1 METSPKTECLVFL
14 KPFNLVL
21 VALFSAACVAGPLST
36 SLSSGESVSPDQSTV
51 EPMLEGAPA
60 SLEAQCIIEKNEC
73 IANEL
78 HNDFPGMVCANDG
91 TPLES
96 YCMVQEGGGML
107 CARSVQGGP
116 CASQTAF
123 VPEEFYR
130 VEGAST
136 YAAYGI
142 SGDVSDHTLV
152 TPTGFSFAKA
162 SRSGSETLKFR
173 TNIIEPSEIE
183 SENWFTAEIETIE
196 FQTEKPIE
204 SNPTALSIAGRF
216 DVQSIE
222 PMDFKQI
229 EKNDALPFWADQK
242 AQIPVDYLEDPA
254 ATVWE
259 WKGLRWFKLDTF
271 QMLFQDDVLL
281 FHADRNY
288 TPGRIRFLMAF
299 EVGEVPFYYI
309 EQYIKARKEYFVLTQ
324 HGGEWLAREVR
335 CAQCSP

>member
-1 METSPKTECLVFL
+1 MSLNPI
-14 KPFNLVL
+14 NLVL
-21 VALFSAACVAGPLST
+21 VALLSAACAAGPSST
-36 SLSSGESVSPDQSTV
+36 ALSSSESVSP
-51 EPMLEGAPA
+51 E
-60 SLEAQCIIEKNEC
+60 
-73 IANEL
+73 
-78 HNDFPGMVCANDG
+78 
-91 TPLES
+91 
-96 YCMVQEGGGML
+96 
-107 CARSVQGGP
+107 
-116 CASQTAF
+116 QTTS

-136 YAAYGI
+136 YAVYGI
-142 SGDVSDHTLV
+142 SGDVGEHTLV
-152 TPTGFSFAKA
+152 TPTGFSFAKP

-196 FQTEKPIE
+196 FQTESPME
-204 SNPTALSIAGRF
+204 PSATALSIKGRF

-222 PMDFKQI
+222 TMDFKQI
-229 EKNDALPFWADQK
+229 EKNEALPFWAEQK

-271 QMLFQDDVLL
+271 QMLFQDEVLL
-281 FHADRNY
+281 FLADRNY

-299 EVGEVPFYYI
+299 EVDGVPHYYL

-335 CAQCSP
+335 CEQCSP

>member
-1 METSPKTECLVFL
+1 METAPKTECLVFL
-14 KPFNLVL
+14 NPINLVL
-21 VALFSAACVAGPLST
+21 LALFSTACATGPSST
-36 SLSSGESVSPDQSTV
+36 SPSSSEPVSPVQST
-51 EPMLEGAPA
+51 A
-60 SLEAQCIIEKNEC
+60 
-73 IANEL
+73 
-78 HNDFPGMVCANDG
+78 
-91 TPLES
+91 
-96 YCMVQEGGGML
+96 
-107 CARSVQGGP
+107 
-116 CASQTAF
+116 
-123 VPEEFYR
+123 VPEEFFR

-152 TPTGFSFAKA
+152 TPTGFSFAK
-162 SRSGSETLKFR
+162 SSGSGSETLKFR

-196 FQTEKPIE
+196 FQTESPME
-204 SNPTALSIAGRF
+204 PSATGLSIAGRF

-222 PMDFKQI
+222 SMDFKQI
-229 EKNDALPFWADQK
+229 EKNEALPFWADQK